1 MKRLLRLLISRRG
14 IALIHLLIVGFIAL
28 VSFELYDLMS
38 DTVSNAGEIEEILDT
53 VAVILVAWGVA
64 LEERGTLMES
74 LGAYAKGCPTVEKEA
89 DHASHIYGMAAL
101 LLGLFM
107 EVVVE
112 VVKVPDHVI
121 NTVGLEGVLFW
132 IGIAFMAASV
142 ALLLHMNL
150 ELWRARNVTGMAQA
164 A

>member
-1 MKRLLRLLISRRG
+1 MKRLLRLLISRQG
-14 IALIHLLIVGFIAL
+14 IALIHLLIVGFIVL

-38 DTVSNAGEIEEILDT
+38 DTVSNADEIEEILDT

-74 LGAYAKGCPTVEKEA
+74 LGAYANGCPAVEKEA

-132 IGIAFMAASV
+132 IGIVFMAASV

-150 ELWRARNVTGMAQA
+150 GLWRTRNIPGMAQPA
-164 A
+164 